1 MLNSL
6 NKKYGSP
13 QKAKMTGV
21 RYRGGGI
28 WYANGHKYE
37 LSRYYWGKNINNF
50 IYSYNKLLMPKNM
63 VKENQEKKMNS
74 KEKLID

>member
-37 LSRYYWGKNINNF
+37 LSRYYWGKHQQFHFTVTTN
-50 IYSYNKLLMPKNM
+50 Y
-63 VKENQEKKMNS
+63 
-74 KEKLID
+74 

>member
-37 LSRYYWGKNINNF
+37 LSRYYWGKTLPISFTVTTN
-50 IYSYNKLLMPKNM
+50 
-63 VKENQEKKMNS
+63 
-74 KEKLID
+74 